1 MTTPATIQIKQTRKE
16 APVRLLIH
24 GPGGVGKSTFAAAAP
39 HTVFSAAEDGLS
51 NIDAHALPEA
61 KSWGD
66 LLAQLD
72 YLATEP
78 HTFKTYAL
86 DSLDWAEP
94 MCWAAVC
101 EKGDA
106 KGKRMPNIEAFG
118 YGKGYVAALDEW
130 RMFLSKLETIRR
142 KGMAIILIAHSVRK
156 TVKNPQGDDYEQWQI
171 KLHEK
176 AAGLLKEW
184 VDVVGFAE
192 HEVLTFENDNGRVKG
207 IASGKRMLKTAPAA
221 GYDGKTRFAMPASM
235 PLDWSMFATAV
246 REGGAGALNRLRGEF
261 AAKLAELAEPEVEAK
276 ARAFVASRGETVASL
291 TEAIATV
298 VNYISERK
306 AAS

>member
-1 MTTPATIQIKQTRKE
+1 MTIQIKQTRKE

-39 HTVFSAAEDGLS
+39 GTVFSAAEDGLS

-61 KSWGD
+61 KTWAD
-66 LLAQLD
+66 LLAQLEF
-72 YLATEP
+72 LATEP
-78 HTFKTYAL
+78 HVFKTYAL

-106 KGKRMPNIEAFG
+106 KGKKMPNIEAFG
-118 YGKGYVAALDEW
+118 YGKGYTAALDEW
-130 RMFLSKLETIRR
+130 RVFLSKLEAVRR
-142 KGMAIILIAHSVRK
+142 KGMAIVLIAHSVRK

-171 KLHEK
+171 KLHDK

-192 HEVLTFENDNGRVKG
+192 HEIATYENDNGRVKG
-207 IASGKRMLKTAPAA
+207 IATGKRVLKVQPAA
-221 GYDGKTRFAMPASM
+221 GYDGKTRYAMPASI
-235 PLDWSMFATAV
+235 PLDWPTFAAAV
-246 REGGAGALNRLRGEF
+246 HAGGAGALDRLKGEF
-261 AAKLAELAEPEVEAK
+261 EARIVELADAEVEGK
-276 ARAFVASRGETVASL
+276 ARAFIASRGETVASL
-291 TEAIATV
+291 GEAIDTVSTYIATKK
-298 VNYISERK
+298 K
-306 AAS
+306 AV

>member
-1 MTTPATIQIKQTRKE
+1 MQIKTTRRE

-39 HTVFSAAEDGLS
+39 STVFSAAEDGLS

-61 KSWGD
+61 RSWAD

-94 MCWAAVC
+94 LCWRAVC

-106 KGKRMPNIEAFG
+106 KGKAMPNIEAFG
-118 YGKGYVAALDEW
+118 YGKGYLVALDEW
-130 RMFLSKLETIRR
+130 RVFLSKLEAVRR

-171 KLHEK
+171 KLHDK

-192 HEVLTFENDNGRVKG
+192 HEVATYENDNGRVKG
-207 IASGKRMLKTAPAA
+207 IATGKRVLKVQPAA
-221 GYDGKTRFAMPASM
+221 GYDGKTRYAMPPSL
-235 PLDWSMFATAV
+235 PLDWGTFAAAV
-246 REGGAGALNRLRGEF
+246 HAGGAGALERLKG
-261 AAKLAELAEPEVEAK
+261 ELAARFVELADADVESK
-276 ARAFVASRGETVASL
+276 ARAFVASRGESVASL
-291 TEAIATV
+291 TEALSTV

-306 AAS
+306 KAG

>member
-1 MTTPATIQIKQTRKE
+1 MQIKQTRKE

-39 HTVFSAAEDGLS
+39 GTVFSAAEDGLS

-61 KSWGD
+61 KTWGD

-72 YLATEP
+72 YLATGS

-106 KGKRMPNIEAFG
+106 KGKRMPNIEAFC
-118 YGKGYVAALDEW
+118 YGKGYLAALDEW
-130 RMFLSKLETIRR
+130 RVFLSKLEAVRR

-171 KLHEK
+171 KLHDK

-192 HEVLTFENDNGRVKG
+192 HEIATYENDSGRVKG
-207 IASGKRMLKTAPAA
+207 IATGKRVLKVQPAA
-221 GYDGKTRFAMPASM
+221 GYDGKTRYAMPASI
-235 PLDWSMFATAV
+235 PLDWST
-246 REGGAGALNRLRGEF
+246 F
-261 AAKLAELAEPEVEAK
+261 AAAVQAGGVSAIERLKGELAERFAELADADVEAK
-276 ARAFVASRGETVASL
+276 ATAFVASRGVSVASL
-291 TEAIATV
+291 SEAIATV
-298 VNYISERK
+298 NHYISERK
-306 AAS
+306 KAG